1 MIGAL
6 SSPSTFCSHSASFLA
21 LLLLLLLVEILSPGF
36 SSQRVVFKQTGN
48 ISISKQERSE
58 ALDNFRR
65 FVVVVVRLIVACLL
79 FLRNLKLKSI
89 SAIKY
94 GWRPLGRPW
103 AVTDAHGLISATS
116 RRQAPPKRLLWRR
129 VWAHIGGIA
138 AFPYLLT
145 DPIRLI
151 I

>member
-6 SSPSTFCSHSASFLA
+6 SSPSTFCSHSASLLA
-21 LLLLLLLVEILSPGF
+21 LLLLLVEILSPGF

-48 ISISKQERSE
+48 TSISIQERSE

-65 FVVVVVRLIVACLL
+65 FVVVVRLIVACLL

>member
-1 MIGAL
+1 LIGAL
-6 SSPSTFCSHSASFLA
+6 SSPSTFCSHSASLLA
-21 LLLLLLLVEILSPGF
+21 LLLLLVEILSPGF

-48 ISISKQERSE
+48 TSISIQERSE

-65 FVVVVVRLIVACLL
+65 FVVVVRLIVACLL